1 MWLAPLPANLRKR
14 VLERLSVRGEAR
26 QRIAGFPTQTLVL
39 LEPLAK
45 ARGRGA
51 VDALLLGVD
60 EEQLHALHAWA
71 ATPVRRRI
79 VRWAAEDRTRRSPV
93 TGNDLTGIGI
103 SGPAVGR
110 ALARIRVGFLD
121 GAVANREEGLAL
133 AREISHQRNPGRGKA
148 RKRPTGKAGKRR

>member
-1 MWLAPLPANLRKR
+1 MC
-14 VLERLSVRGEAR
+14 
-26 QRIAGFPTQTLVL
+26 
-39 LEPLAK
+39 
-45 ARGRGA
+45 
-51 VDALLLGVD
+51 
-60 EEQLHALHAWA
+60 
-71 ATPVRRRI
+71 PVRCFESHI
-79 VRWAAEDRTRRSPV
+79 ATE
-93 TGNDLTGIGI
+93 IGI